1 MEILL
6 PSEYGPQEIP
16 LDADQN
22 FVVLNGNCVM
32 SDFPGVHM
40 VDFNHVPNGIPGATS
55 DRICTVLEDSV

>member
-1 MEILL
+1 MERLL

-22 FVVLNGNCVM
+22 FVVLNGNCVT

-40 VDFNHVPNGIPGATS
+40 VDFNHVPNGVPGATF
-55 DRICTVLEDSV
+55 DTVGTVLEDSV